1 MEEAISQSNVNFD
14 SQNVARIAQLEELLD
29 IHKRELMEST
39 SQVAR
44 WRGLVER
51 YGGSTTEIIGLEEM
65 ENRKNR
71 EDEDNTGVIVSRS
84 LEEQLRK
91 TELLQSGE

>member
-1 MEEAISQSNVNFD
+1 
-14 SQNVARIAQLEELLD
+14 LEELLD
-29 IHKRELMEST
+29 VHKRELIEST

-71 EDEDNTGVIVSRS
+71 EDEEDNTGVIVSRS

-91 TELLQSGE
+91 TEALQSGDIFPSPHKVISY

>member
-1 MEEAISQSNVNFD
+1 
-14 SQNVARIAQLEELLD
+14 
-29 IHKRELMEST
+29 
-39 SQVAR
+39 
-44 WRGLVER
+44 VER

-71 EDEDNTGVIVSRS
+71 EDEEDNTGVIVSRS

-91 TELLQSGE
+91 TEALQSGDIFPSPHKVISY

>member
-1 MEEAISQSNVNFD
+1 M
-14 SQNVARIAQLEELLD
+14 EELLD
-29 IHKRELMEST
+29 VHKRELIEST

-71 EDEDNTGVIVSRS
+71 EDEEDNTGVIVSRS

-91 TELLQSGE
+91 TEALQSGDIFPSPHKVISY

>member
-1 MEEAISQSNVNFD
+1 M
-14 SQNVARIAQLEELLD
+14 
-29 IHKRELMEST
+29 
-39 SQVAR
+39 
-44 WRGLVER
+44 ER

-71 EDEDNTGVIVSRS
+71 EDEEDNTGVIVSRS

-91 TELLQSGE
+91 TEALQSGDIFPSPHKVISY